1 MREDCALRYSR
12 AYAHGTGI
20 GPRERRRIQR
30 DHRDVATKRTMT
42 RTVGRNRAAGG
53 RDWVVGDVHGCFRTL
68 RHALLA
74 IDFEYRRDRLFS
86 VGDLIDRG
94 PNSIEALTWLEG
106 ERFEAVVMGN
116 HEAEMIRLLQTGEVL
131 APAKP
136 YQQWM
141 WNIERQGLFRW
152 YRALRPLP
160 LAVTVET
167 AQGQVGIVHCST
179 WQDSWSATLD
189 ALEKRD
195 IVAIN
200 MVLLGIDE
208 QEKRAGP
215 TGNRVT
221 GIDRV
226 IAGHDARKQIEKREN
241 MWSIDTGAG
250 FPAMNRLSLARI
262 DVDPPEIET
271 FDVIDD

>member
-1 MREDCALRYSR
+1 MRPVSGERTTSSPELY
-12 AYAHGTGI
+12 GTERMR
-20 GPRERRRIQR
+20 GP
-30 DHRDVATKRTMT
+30 DVAEKRKMT
-42 RTVGRNRAAGG
+42 RTVGRNCAAGG

-74 IDFEYRRDRLFS
+74 IDFEYGRDRLFS

-94 PNSIEALTWLEG
+94 PNSLEALEWLEG

-116 HEAEMIRLLQTGEVL
+116 HEAEMIRLLQTGEIL

-141 WNIERQGLFRW
+141 REIPRQHLFRW

-167 AQGQVGIVHCST
+167 AHGQVGIVHCST
-179 WQDSWSATLD
+179 WRDSWSATLD

-200 MVLLGIDE
+200 MILLGIDE
-208 QEKRAGP
+208 REKRAGP
-215 TGNRVT
+215 TGNQVT

-226 IAGHDARKQIEKREN
+226 IAGHDAREEIKQREN
-241 MWSIDTGAG
+241 LWSIDTGAG
-250 FPAMNRLSLARI
+250 FPGMNRLSLARI

-271 FDVIDD
+271 LDVVD

>member
-1 MREDCALRYSR
+1 MNE
-12 AYAHGTGI
+12 T
-20 GPRERRRIQR
+20 
-30 DHRDVATKRTMT
+30 TKRRMT
-42 RTVGRNRAAGG
+42 RVVGPNPATGG
-53 RDWVVGDVHGCFRTL
+53 RDWVVGDVHGCFQTL
-68 RHALLA
+68 RQALRA
-74 IDFEYRRDRLFS
+74 IQFEFGRDRLFS

-94 PNSIEALTWLEG
+94 PNSFEALEWLEG

-116 HEAEMIRLLQTGEVL
+116 HEAEMVRLLQTGEIL
-131 APAKP
+131 APVKS

-141 WNIERQGLFRW
+141 WNIERQDLLRW
-152 YRALRPLP
+152 YRAVRSLP

-179 WQDSWSATLD
+179 WRDSWSATLNE
-189 ALEKRD
+189 LEKRN
-195 IVAIN
+195 IEAIN

-208 QEKRAGP
+208 CDKRVGP
-215 TGNRVT
+215 TGRRVT

-226 IAGHDARKQIEKREN
+226 IAGHDARKQVEQREN
-241 MWSIDTGAG
+241 TWSIDTGAG

-271 FDVIDD
+271 FEVREG

>member
-1 MREDCALRYSR
+1 MTS
-12 AYAHGTGI
+12 
-20 GPRERRRIQR
+20 
-30 DHRDVATKRTMT
+30 KRSMT
-42 RTVGRNRAAGG
+42 RVVGRNGAAGG

-68 RHALLA
+68 RQALLA
-74 IDFEYRRDRLFS
+74 VDFEHGHDRLFS

-94 PNSIEALTWLEG
+94 PNSIDALEWLES

-116 HEAEMIRLLQTGEVL
+116 HEAEMARMLQTGEIL
-131 APAKP
+131 SPAKS

-141 WNIERQGLFRW
+141 WNIERQDLFRW

-167 AQGQVGIVHCST
+167 SHGQVGIVHCST
-179 WQDSWSATLD
+179 WQDSWTATLD

-208 QEKRAGP
+208 RDRRVGP
-215 TGNRVT
+215 TGKKVT
-221 GIDRV
+221 GIDLV
-226 IAGHDARKQIEKREN
+226 FAGHDAREQVERRAN
-241 MWSIDTGAG
+241 MWCIDTGAG
-250 FPAMNRLSLARI
+250 FPGMNRLTLARI

-271 FDVIDD
+271 FEGTDR